1 MALATAALTFDA
13 FEKRVTWLLL
23 TVNAQL
29 VKAGYYAFEGETV
42 DTWKLD
48 RKGLLEMLRALY
60 AQLAK
65 QAKKDASRME
75 SERCYGMRSAAATG
89 HLLMRLD
96 AEDGVS

>member
-1 MALATAALTFDA
+1 M
-13 FEKRVTWLLL
+13 TWLLL

-48 RKGLLEMLRALY
+48 RKGLLEMLRSLY
-60 AQLAK
+60 APLAK
-65 QAKKDASRME
+65 QAKKDAGRME
-75 SERCYGMRSAAATG
+75 TERRYGMRSAAAIG

-96 AEDGVS
+96 VEAGVS

>member
-1 MALATAALTFDA
+1 M
-13 FEKRVTWLLL
+13 TWLLL

-48 RKGLLEMLRALY
+48 RKGLLEMLPALY
-60 AQLAK
+60 APLAK
-65 QAKKDASRME
+65 QAKKDAGRME
-75 SERCYGMRSAAATG
+75 IERCYGMRSAAAIG

-96 AEDGVS
+96 AEAGVS